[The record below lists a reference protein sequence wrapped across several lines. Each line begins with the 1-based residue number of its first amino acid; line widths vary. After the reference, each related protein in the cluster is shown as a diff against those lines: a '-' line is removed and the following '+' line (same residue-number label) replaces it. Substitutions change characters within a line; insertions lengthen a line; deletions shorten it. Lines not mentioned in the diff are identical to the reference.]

1 MNNSHCEADRCWYP
15 NNLRMSGGGEYY
27 LTVYLKFNIDEHDEE
42 EAAVIMLPWARVVD
56 EKARVEL
63 QPWVCCVSMMGSSFS
78 TGRLDSTAAPAVPHH
93 VLSTI
98 SRQI

>member
-1 MNNSHCEADRCWYP
+1 MRSTI
-15 NNLRMSGGGEYY
+15 
-27 LTVYLKFNIDEHDEE
+27 LTVYLEFNVDEHELNNNE
-42 EAAVIMLPWARVVD
+42 EAAAAIMLPRARVAD

-63 QPWVCCVSMMGSSFS
+63 QLWVCCVSARIGSSFS
-78 TGRLDSTAAPAVPHH
+78 TGSLDSSAAPAVPHH

>member
-1 MNNSHCEADRCWYP
+1 MGSTI
-15 NNLRMSGGGEYY
+15 
-27 LTVYLKFNIDEHDEE
+27 LTVYLEFNVDEHELNNNEE
-42 EAAVIMLPWARVVD
+42 EAAAIMLPRARLVD

-63 QPWVCCVSMMGSSFS
+63 QPWVCWMSARIGSSFS
-78 TGRLDSTAAPAVPHH
+78 TGRFDSSAAPAVPHH

>member
-1 MNNSHCEADRCWYP
+1 MGSTI
-15 NNLRMSGGGEYY
+15 
-27 LTVYLKFNIDEHDEE
+27 LTVYLEFNVDEHELNNDEE
-42 EAAVIMLPWARVVD
+42 EAAAIMLPRARVVD

-63 QPWVCCVSMMGSSFS
+63 QLWVCCVSARIGSSFS
-78 TGRLDSTAAPAVPHH
+78 TGSLDSSAAPAVPHH

>member
-1 MNNSHCEADRCWYP
+1 MGLTNVDIP
-15 NNLRMSGGGEYY
+15 ILGISGGGEYY
-27 LTVYLKFNIDEHDEE
+27 LTVYLKFNVDEHELNNDEE
-42 EAAVIMLPWARVVD
+42 EAAAIMLPRARVVD

-63 QPWVCCVSMMGSSFS
+63 QLWVCCVSARMGSSFS
-78 TGRLDSTAAPAVPHH
+78 TGSLDSSAAPAVPHH

>member
-1 MNNSHCEADRCWYP
+1 MGSTI
-15 NNLRMSGGGEYY
+15 
-27 LTVYLKFNIDEHDEE
+27 LTVYLEFNVDEHKLNNNEE
-42 EAAVIMLPWARVVD
+42 EAAAIMLPRARVVD

-63 QPWVCCVSMMGSSFS
+63 QLWVCCVSARIGSSFS
-78 TGRLDSTAAPAVPHH
+78 TGSLDSSAAPAVPHH

>member
-1 MNNSHCEADRCWYP
+1 MGSTI
-15 NNLRMSGGGEYY
+15 
-27 LTVYLKFNIDEHDEE
+27 LTVYLEFNVDEHELNNNEE
-42 EAAVIMLPWARVVD
+42 EAAAIMLPRARVAD

-63 QPWVCCVSMMGSSFS
+63 QPWVCCVSARMGSSFS
-78 TGRLDSTAAPAVPHH
+78 TGSLDSSAAPAVPHH

>member
-1 MNNSHCEADRCWYP
+1 MGSTI
-15 NNLRMSGGGEYY
+15 
-27 LTVYLKFNIDEHDEE
+27 LTVYLEFNVDEHELNNNEE
-42 EAAVIMLPWARVVD
+42 EAAAIMLPRARLVD

-63 QPWVCCVSMMGSSFS
+63 RPWVCCVPARMGSSFS
-78 TGRLDSTAAPAVPHH
+78 TGRFDSSLAPAVPHH

>member
-1 MNNSHCEADRCWYP
+1 MKRKPSSP
-15 NNLRMSGGGEYY
+15 NHIQTVSKEPVSG
-27 LTVYLKFNIDEHDEE
+27 IQ
-42 EAAVIMLPWARVVD
+42 MARVAD

-63 QPWVCCVSMMGSSFS
+63 QPWVCCMSARIGSSLS
-78 TGRLDSTAAPAVPHH
+78 TGSLDSSAAPAVPHH